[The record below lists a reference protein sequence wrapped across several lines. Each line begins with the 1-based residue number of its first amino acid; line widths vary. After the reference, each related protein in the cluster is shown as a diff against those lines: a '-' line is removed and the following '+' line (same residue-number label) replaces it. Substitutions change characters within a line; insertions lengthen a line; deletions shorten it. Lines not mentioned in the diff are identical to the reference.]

1 MLGLSSSDE
10 TLINNALGGS
20 QRSWVKLVQRHEKV
34 VYNHCLRMTRNSSD
48 AMDLLQEVFL
58 TVYRN
63 LPSYRGQGQF
73 KGWLLRI
80 TYTRTID
87 FMRTRMRSPQL
98 LGDDVAEAEMLGYPA
113 PESSNPDH
121 TCQQYDQN
129 DHIRQTLAALPPE
142 QRIVVELKF
151 FQHLTFEEISRQT
164 HIPVNTLKSRLYA
177 ALQKLKIQLEDRH
190 VM

>member
-10 TLINNALGGS
+10 ILINKALGGS
-20 QRSWVKLVQRHEKV
+20 QRSWVKLVQRYEKD
-34 VYNHCLRMTRNSSD
+34 VYNYCLRMTRNSSD

-58 TVYRN
+58 AVYRN

-80 TYTRTID
+80 TYTRTMD

-98 LGDDVAEAEMLGYPA
+98 VGDEAAEEEMLGYPS
-113 PESSNPDH
+113 PEVNNPDH
-121 TCQQYDQN
+121 TYQQYDQN
-129 DHIRQTLAALPPE
+129 QQIQQTLAALPPE

-151 FQHLTFEEISRQT
+151 FQHLTFEEISQQT

-177 ALQKLKIQLEDRH
+177 ALQKLKTQLEDRY